1 MLKANSS
8 NGLIRNL
15 ASIAQCNTMK
25 IALFGKNFDEQ
36 RVPFVRKM
44 VETLRQNHVELVVYK
59 PYFDMIKSEIDLPD
73 NIVFFSSHDD
83 IGEDITMLFSIG
95 GDGTL
100 LDVLP
105 IIRETG
111 IPVLGI
117 NMGRLGF
124 LSSVS
129 KQDIEQAI
137 SFIIQGRYSLI
148 NRSLL
153 ELQSP
158 VGLFADLNYALN
170 ELTVFRKETTS
181 LIVIN
186 VFIDDAF
193 VNAYWADGLIIAT
206 PTGSTAYSLSA
217 GGPILV
223 PTAENF
229 VITPIATHNLSVR
242 PIVISD
248 KSIIRLK
255 VVGRHDKYTV
265 SMDSRSAV
273 IDQSVDLVIKKAD
286 FGVKLVNMEGQDFFG
301 TIREKL
307 LWGLDIR
314 N

>member
-1 MLKANSS
+1 
-8 NGLIRNL
+8 
-15 ASIAQCNTMK
+15 MK
-25 IALFGKNFDEQ
+25 IALFGKNFDNQ
-36 RVPFVRKM
+36 RIPFVRKM
-44 VETLRQNHVELVVYK
+44 VDALMCKNVEIVIYQ
-59 PYFDMIKSEIDLPD
+59 PYFEMINAEIQFPT
-73 NIVFFSSHDD
+73 NIVFFHSHDD
-83 IGEDITMLFSIG
+83 LPLDTAMIFSIG

-105 IIRETG
+105 IIRESG

-124 LSSVS
+124 LSSVA
-129 KQDIEQAI
+129 KQDVEKAI
-137 SFIIQGRYSLI
+137 NFIIEGRFSLI
-148 NRSLL
+148 SRTLL
-153 ELQSP
+153 QLESP
-158 VGLFADLNYALN
+158 SGLFGDLNYALN

-186 VFIDDAF
+186 VYIDDAF

-248 KSIIRLK
+248 KSVIRLK
-255 VVGRHDKYTV
+255 VVGRQAKYTV
-265 SMDSRSAV
+265 SMDSRSEV
-273 IDQSVDLVIKKAD
+273 LDESIDIVIKKAN
-286 FGVKLVNMEGQDFFG
+286 FGLNLVSMEGKDFFG

>member
-1 MLKANSS
+1 
-8 NGLIRNL
+8 
-15 ASIAQCNTMK
+15 MK
-25 IALFGKNFDEQ
+25 IALFGKNFDKQ

-44 VETLRQNHVELVVYK
+44 VETLQQNHVELIVYK
-59 PYFDMIKSEIDLPD
+59 PYYEMIHPEVQFISP
-73 NIVFFSSHDD
+73 VGFFLSHRD
-83 IGEDITMLFSIG
+83 IGNDIDMLFSVG

-105 IIRETG
+105 IIREAG

-124 LSSVS
+124 LSSVA
-129 KQDIEQAI
+129 KQEIEQAI
-137 SFIIQGRYSLI
+137 KYILDGRYRLSNRTLLQLESSLG
-148 NRSLL
+148 
-153 ELQSP
+153 
-158 VGLFADLNYALN
+158 VFADLNYALN

-186 VFIDDAF
+186 VYVDDAF

-223 PTAENF
+223 PSAENF

-248 KSIIRLK
+248 KSLIRLK
-255 VVGRHDKYTV
+255 VVGRNAQYTI
-265 SMDSRSAV
+265 SMDSRSALV
-273 IDQSVDLVIKKAD
+273 SQSVDILVKKAD
-286 FGVKLVNMEGQDFFG
+286 FGLKLVNMEGKDFFG

>member
-1 MLKANSS
+1 LLKVSLLTR
-8 NGLIRNL
+8 LIRNL
-15 ASIAQCNTMK
+15 APIAQHTKMK
-25 IALFGKNFDEQ
+25 IALFGKNFDKQ
-36 RVPFVRKM
+36 RIPFVQKM
-44 VETLRQNHVELVVYK
+44 VETLLYSKVELVIYK
-59 PYFDMIKSEIDLPD
+59 PYYDLVSPFIEFPKSIQ
-73 NIVFFSSHDD
+73 FFHSNDD
-83 IGEDITMLFSIG
+83 IGKDIAMLFSIG

-129 KQDIEQAI
+129 KQDIQQAI
-137 SFIIQGRYSLI
+137 AYILEGRYNLI
-148 NRSLL
+148 NRTLL
-153 ELQSP
+153 QLESP
-158 VGLFADLNYALN
+158 VGLFGDLNFALN
-170 ELTVFRKETTS
+170 ELTIFRKELTS

-186 VFIDDAF
+186 VYIDEAF

-223 PTAENF
+223 PTAQNF

-242 PIVISD
+242 PIVIPD

-255 VVGRHDKYTV
+255 VVGRHAKYTV
-265 SMDSRSAV
+265 SMDSRSTV
-273 IDQSVDLVIKKAD
+273 INQSVDIVIKKAD
-286 FGVKLVNMEGQDFFG
+286 FGVKLVNMEGKDFFG

>member
-1 MLKANSS
+1 
-8 NGLIRNL
+8 
-15 ASIAQCNTMK
+15 MK
-25 IALFGKNFDEQ
+25 IALFGKNFDKQ
-36 RVPFVRKM
+36 RIPFLRNM
-44 VETLRQNHVELVVYK
+44 IETLTQNHVKLVLYI
-59 PYFDMIKSEIDLPD
+59 PYYEMIKAEVVLP
-73 NIVFFSSHDD
+73 DD
-83 IGEDITMLFSIG
+83 IGFFSGHHDIGQDIDMLFSIG

-105 IIRETG
+105 IVQETE
-111 IPVLGI
+111 IPILGI

-129 KQDIEQAI
+129 KQEISQAVKN
-137 SFIIQGRYSLI
+137 IIDGRYHLEH
-148 NRSLL
+148 RTLL
-153 ELQSP
+153 QLDSP
-158 VGLFADLNYALN
+158 HGLFSDLNYALN

-186 VFIDDAF
+186 VYVDDEF

-217 GGPILV
+217 GGPILI
-223 PTAENF
+223 PTTENF

-242 PIVISD
+242 PIVIPD

-255 VVGRHDKYTV
+255 VVGRHTKYTI
-265 SMDSRSAV
+265 SMDSRSEV
-273 IDQSVDLVIKKAD
+273 IDESFDIVIKKAD
-286 FGVKLVNMEGQDFFG
+286 FGVKLVIMDGKDFFT